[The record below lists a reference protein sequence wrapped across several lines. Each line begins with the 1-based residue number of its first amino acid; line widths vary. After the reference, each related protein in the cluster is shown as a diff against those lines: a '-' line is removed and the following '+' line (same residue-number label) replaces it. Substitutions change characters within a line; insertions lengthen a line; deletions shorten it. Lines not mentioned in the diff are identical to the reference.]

1 VERQYSIAEARNNL
15 PGIVH
20 AVEKGQPV
28 ELTRRGK
35 PVAVLV
41 SIEEYRRMRP
51 TERRGIGAAMDE
63 WRRKHDPEALGITGH
78 EWDDVRDKSPGRDF
92 SFDP

>member
-1 VERQYSIAEARNNL
+1 VERQYSIADARNNL

-20 AVEKGQPV
+20 AVEKGQSV

-41 SIEEYRRMRP
+41 SIEEYRRLRP
-51 TERRGIGAAMDE
+51 KRDFVDAMDE
-63 WRRKHDPEALGITGH
+63 WRRTHDPEALGITGH
-78 EWDDVRDKSPGRDF
+78 EWDDVRDQSPGRDF

>member
-1 VERQYSIAEARNNL
+1 MERRYSIAEARNNL

-20 AVEKGQPV
+20 EVENGEPV

-35 PVAVLV
+35 PVAVIV
-41 SIEEYRRMRP
+41 SVEKYKQMRG
-51 TERRGIGAAMDE
+51 RGIRAAMDE
-63 WRRKHDPEALGITGH
+63 WRRKHDPEALSITGH

-92 SFDP
+92 SFDDR